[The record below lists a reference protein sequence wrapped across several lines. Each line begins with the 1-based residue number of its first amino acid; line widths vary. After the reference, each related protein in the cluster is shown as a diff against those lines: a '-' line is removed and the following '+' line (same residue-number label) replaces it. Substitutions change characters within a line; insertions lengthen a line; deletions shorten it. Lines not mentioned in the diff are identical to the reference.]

1 MSCKLQN
8 VNTFIFFCWSNH
20 RFSFQFRR
28 WQHLCTLKLKITTTY
43 VHQLASVVNAAGFI
57 EHTQASEIPTVM
69 KEAPLGFWIW
79 AGPDRP
85 HPCLPVTHT
94 LTAGPAPSLSP
105 LLLLAERK
113 VSCCAKDARAAPRI
127 SRSRWQPPCVGAT
140 RWDDHTLSFT
150 AAPEFPADNLIK
162 GVVTHGFVSRSLA
175 SGYVVWILYCFFF
188 AQRGA
193 RDVR

>member
-1 MSCKLQN
+1 MT
-8 VNTFIFFCWSNH
+8 TFMYVETENYDDIRPSVSECRKCSRFH
-20 RFSFQFRR
+20 RTHTSFRNSYCHER
-28 WQHLCTLKLKITTTY
+28 
-43 VHQLASVVNAAGFI
+43 S
-57 EHTQASEIPTVM
+57 TVRVLDM
-69 KEAPLGFWIW
+69 GGA
-79 AGPDRP
+79 RP
-85 HPCLPVTHT
+85 STSLPSSYTHT

-175 SGYVVWILYCFFF
+175 SGYVVWILYCVFF